1 MRDLTNDDRH
11 CPISLEDWLAVC
23 EVAGVVTVP
32 AEKIVEFESLDL
44 WNCTK
49 PGPHQERLIAAMG
62 IVENS
67 AEPDHMFRWD
77 CCASS
82 WIKSSLATGDWQWE
96 EGFCQL
102 IFMEGD
108 PRFADVLYDW
118 PKLLLPAWKRPWVAA
133 EIYEGFP
140 VEYRVFVK
148 DSEIEGISSY
158 YPQRPLRRD
167 DRELAEVESLTH
179 ELIKH
184 APETPWTL
192 GLDQRQQEESELIPD
207 FFGKNKDK
215 PPAPSERVNFTADFL
230 VTKDGDVLFLEGGPP
245 HELGAHPCCFLPHQ
259 IEGVALENRGNPLHT
274 AG

>member
-1 MRDLTNDDRH
+1 MRNLTNDGRH

-23 EVAGVVTVP
+23 EAAGIETVP
-32 AEKIVEFESLDL
+32 AEKIVEFESHDL
-44 WNCTK
+44 WNCPQ
-49 PGPHQERLIAAMG
+49 PGPHQERLISAMG
-62 IVENS
+62 IVENCVE
-67 AEPDHMFRWD
+67 ANHMFRWD

-82 WIKSSLATGDWQWE
+82 WVKSSVAMGDWKWE
-96 EGFCQL
+96 EGFCQI

-108 PRFADVLYDW
+108 PRFADILYDW
-118 PKLLLPAWKRPWVAA
+118 PKLLLPVWKRPWVAA

-167 DRELAEVESLTH
+167 ERELSEVESRTRA
-179 ELIKH
+179 LIEH

-192 GLDQRQQEESELIPD
+192 GLDQTEKEMEDSITLFRD
-207 FFGKNKDK
+207 KNQD
-215 PPAPSERVNFTADFL
+215 PLPSERVNFTADWL
-230 VTKDGDVLFLEGGPP
+230 VTEDGDVLFLEGGPP